1 VDDDIERA
9 VRIGEAN
16 AKVIELARNWCAHLE
31 VEKNGGTGI
40 VEAQTGLPIGM
51 RSFKCVHASAAGFAG
66 MVLETIALDFYDR
79 NCIGCK
85 KRVPVQLPN
94 LSQLVAEREREAS
107 AVRYRREA
115 KEREEETLY
124 EARRRQREI
133 LSEDA
138 DEATRALF
146 ESIDSFDA
154 DPTSQK
160 AEVLVQLSRIAP
172 ERFDKGVQEAL
183 FRLGNESTSY
193 IVLDAVLTVL
203 RNIQADRKTL
213 CDSALRVLSRSTMA
227 IAGTIIAENVS
238 SEHVQHLAAAI
249 PALIALAGPHEH
261 WFPPSEVKDDP
272 EGLLAVFRVAAG
284 AVSEIIGEMLG
295 SADKVIRIRAVH
307 AIQLIRQIDDS
318 FGLALIEPLV
328 LSTVLPDN
336 AYDIGSSEGWV
347 QDLLAELLESHFDEV
362 DPLLTSSFAN
372 LQEHDADVGLDQ
384 VYLRLFR
391 SHRHG
396 KEKPTKTTHAHEVL
410 FARVL
415 NYLST
420 KCAEQGSLQ
429 LLEFLRHDAE
439 QYPDLVEAHIDGLL
453 GAIAILA
460 DEQVTASS
468 SLLQLHL
475 PPNPLVALEA
485 GHRKQCLHYL
495 VDAVAHLVGNT
506 AKQRPGTVGN
516 ALLSTITQI
525 EAAHDELRAAL
536 VTALGLMAQNR
547 ETLPSILPSLYGA
560 MTCNSQ
566 RVRAAAARAYG
577 ELINRDPDD
586 LPPLLHAT
594 FIALLSD
601 PYVIVHW
608 AALDVLD
615 RSWLPDEYDKVLQ
628 LRVFHIIGAHS
639 GSKRDDN
646 VLKVALDVFLGFHR
660 GKNDGLSANLRDF
673 MLDKIKLC
681 GRHDR
686 AELLRHHAFQ
696 LMEATGFTRAVLE
709 LLTAQD
715 VSEYTVEDLIGTLR
729 KVPPAHIRAV
739 ADEFVSAIETCS
751 LHGHHVVDA
760 AIEILT
766 GASLW
771 SHAMKLCESQE
782 KRWGDSEWDRQRK
795 LHSHL
800 RLLGCAIEYYSSEGD
815 LLKLRDSVS
824 AFRQKEEELC
834 QDEEKHRK
842 RRDPLFGIGDQ
853 SQSS

>member
-9 VRIGEAN
+9 FRIGEAN

-85 KRVPVQLPN
+85 KRVPVRLPN
-94 LSQLVAEREREAS
+94 LSQLVAEREKAAS
-107 AVRYRREA
+107 AVRSQREA
-115 KEREEETLY
+115 KAREEKRLY
-124 EARRRQREI
+124 EARRRQLGI

-160 AEVLVQLSRIAP
+160 AEVLVQLTRIAP

-183 FRLGNESTSY
+183 FWLGNESTSY

-203 RNIQADRKTL
+203 RNIQADPKTL
-213 CDSALRVLSRSTMA
+213 CDSALRVLSRSTIA
-227 IAGTIIAENVS
+227 IAGTIVAENVS
-238 SEHVQHLAAAI
+238 SEHVQQIAAAI
-249 PALIALAGPHEH
+249 PALISLAGPHEH
-261 WFPPSEVKDDP
+261 WFPPSGVNDDP
-272 EGLLAVFRVAAG
+272 EGLLAVFRVAPG
-284 AVSEIIGEMLG
+284 AVSEIIAEMLG

-307 AIQLIRQIDDS
+307 AIQLIRQIDDR

-362 DPLLTSSFAN
+362 DPLLTSSFAK

-396 KEKPTKTTHAHEVL
+396 KEKPTKTTHVHEVL
-410 FARVL
+410 FGRLL

-420 KCAEQGSLQ
+420 RCAEQGSLQ

-439 QYPDLVEAHIDGLL
+439 QYPDLVEGHIDGLL

-460 DEQVTASS
+460 DEQVSASS

-475 PPNPLVALEA
+475 PPNPLAALEA

-506 AKQRPGTVGN
+506 TKQRPGTVGK

-525 EAAHDELRAAL
+525 EGAHDELRAAL

-547 ETLPSILPSLYGA
+547 ETLPSILSSLYGA

-594 FIALLSD
+594 FIALLGD

-615 RSWLPDEYDKVLQ
+615 RSWLPDKYDKILQ
-628 LRVFHIIGAHS
+628 LQVFQIIGAHS
-639 GSKRDDN
+639 GSQRNDN
-646 VLKVALDVFLGFHR
+646 VLKVALDVFLGFQR
-660 GKNDGLSANLRDF
+660 GKDGGMSANLRDF
-673 MLDKIKLC
+673 MLEKIKLC
-681 GRHDR
+681 DRHDR

-729 KVPPAHIRAV
+729 KVPSAHIRAV
-739 ADEFVSAIETCS
+739 ADEFVSAMETCS

-766 GASLW
+766 AASLW

-815 LLKLRDSVS
+815 LQKLRDSVS
-824 AFRQKEEELC
+824 AFRRKEEELC
-834 QDEEKHRK
+834 QDEEKNRK
-842 RRDPLFGIGDQ
+842 RRDPLFGIGGE